1 MRVTILHQA
10 VDPDASEAEKD
21 VLLQAESIA
30 ESLQRLGHAV
40 QTAEVT
46 LDLEQARLDLV
57 ATDPDRIFYLVESLD
72 GTDSLAHLPAFL
84 LETMQIP
91 YTGAPAAA
99 LVLTNNKVRAK
110 RLMALAGLP
119 TPPWLEASQS
129 HRSKRPCATA
139 CSQAVPD
146 NSHCLQAGTGTER
159 EDSQSGAGLPFP
171 ATFIIKPIDEH
182 ASRGMTDNCVVQA
195 SDERQ
200 LRDKLQEQSDRV
212 DCSCFAERFID
223 GREFNL
229 AVLGTP
235 DGPIVLPPAEIDFT
249 SFPPGKPH
257 IVGYD
262 AKWVS
267 DSFEFENT
275 PRCFPC
281 GPSGED
287 FELGQQLTGLAR
299 RCWEVFGL
307 RGYARVDF
315 RVDHDGNPWILE
327 INANPCLSP
336 DAGFVAALQ
345 EAEIPL
351 DQAVQSILDD
361 T

>member
-21 VLLQAESIA
+21 VLLQAESIT
-30 ESLQRLGHAV
+30 ESLQRLGHIV

-99 LVLTNNKVRAK
+99 LVITNNKVRAK
-110 RLMALAGLP
+110 RVMDLAGLP
-119 TPPWLEASQS
+119 TPPWLETSQGG
-129 HRSKRPCATA
+129 RSMQPCATA
-139 CSQAVPD
+139 CLQAAPD
-146 NSHCLQAGTGTER
+146 NSHSLQASSGTQW
-159 EDSQSGAGLPFP
+159 EDNRVELGLHFP
-171 ATFIIKPIDEH
+171 AKFIIKPIEEH
-182 ASRGMTDNCVVQA
+182 ASVGMTDDSVFEA
-195 SDERQ
+195 SDERR
-200 LRDKLQEQSDRV
+200 LRDKLQEQSDLV
-212 DCSCFAERFID
+212 DCSCFAEQFIK

-249 SFPPGKPH
+249 AFPPGKPH

-287 FELGQQLTGLAR
+287 FELGRRLTALSR
-299 RCWEVFGL
+299 RCWDVFGL

-315 RVDHDGNPWILE
+315 RVDHDGDPWILE

-336 DAGFVAALQ
+336 DAGYVAALE
-345 EAEIPL
+345 EAGIPV
-351 DQAVQSILDD
+351 DQAIQSILDD